1 MQERKFDMSPLQ
13 VLFHLLRS
21 ALNSCEVPPLPPD
34 IDWAGV
40 FDVACEHGVAAI
52 AQDGLSRLMEGAE
65 ECGRGFDSPE
75 NENVKYEWFG
85 LVFEVESQNRN
96 TGKRAGELS
105 AFFSSKGFRSCVL
118 KGQGLAL
125 LYLNPEHR
133 QPGDIDL
140 WVDGSRDDVIRA
152 VTDAGV
158 KVGHIDVKHSDMEFF
173 PDVPV
178 EIHFNPSYSCNPF
191 IGRRLAAWTSAQSG
205 IQFSLF
211 DSSVGFAHPSV
222 GFNLVYCLLH
232 LYRHLFSEGVGLRQ
246 VVDYY
251 CILKHSDNSQ
261 RQEAY
266 STICSF
272 GMKRFASGMMWVLKE
287 VFDMDETLLLCP
299 MNEAE
304 GRFLLNEFL
313 QGAGFGRND
322 SRNSRIRR
330 SGYFARGLAQFRKN
344 LRFLTHYPQEVL
356 WSPFWKLWHWF
367 WRKTKGYL

>member
-1 MQERKFDMSPLQ
+1 MDSQQILFRILRTALDNKICYSIPWGIKWAE
-13 VLFHLLRS
+13 VFHL
-21 ALNSCEVPPLPPD
+21 
-34 IDWAGV
+34 
-40 FDVACEHGVAAI
+40 ACEHGIAAVALDGLHKFAEEELAI
-52 AQDGLSRLMEGAE
+52 ADS
-65 ECGRGFDSPE
+65 FDAPE
-75 NENVKYEWFG
+75 NEKVKYEWFG
-85 LVFEVESQNRN
+85 CALETESQNAIIN
-96 TGKRAGELS
+96 ARARELS
-105 AFFSSKGFRSCVL
+105 KIFADNGFRSCVL
-118 KGQGLAL
+118 KGQGNAL
-125 LYLNPEHR
+125 YYPIPEHR
-133 QPGDIDL
+133 QAGDIDL

-178 EIHFNPSYSCNPF
+178 EIHFNPSYSYNPF
-191 IGRRLAAWTSAQSG
+191 IGRRLAAWTSAQAG

-222 GFNLVYCLLH
+222 EFNLVYCLLH

-251 CILKHSDNSQ
+251 CILKHSDSAQ

-266 STICSF
+266 STACSF
-272 GMKRFASGMMWVLKE
+272 GMARFASGMMWVLKE
-287 VFDMDETLLLCP
+287 IFDMEDALLLCP
-299 MNEAE
+299 MNESE

-322 SRNSRIRR
+322 SRNSRIRH

-344 LRFLTHYPQEVL
+344 LRFLPHYPQEVL
-356 WSPFWKLWHWF
+356 WSPFWKLWHWC
-367 WRKTKGYL
+367 WRRMKGYL